1 MDRLE
6 LKVPPVVV
14 FILALGLMWASVVL
28 LPSLAFEL
36 PFRTLLV
43 MICVGGS
50 GYIGIAGVLEFRRHQ
65 TTVNPHTPNNAST
78 IVQTGIFR
86 YTRNPM
92 YLGLVV
98 LLIGAMLYWQNVASA
113 WVIVAFIGYLSRFQI
128 TPEECI
134 LTEKYGSQY
143 TDYLHKVR
151 RWI

>member
-14 FILALGLMWASVVL
+14 FAVALALMWWSVVSW
-28 LPSLAFEL
+28 PSLVFEL
-36 PFRTLLV
+36 PLRTLFV
-43 MICVGGS
+43 MICVASS

-78 IVQTGIFR
+78 VVDTGIFK

-98 LLIGAMLYWQNVASA
+98 LLIGALFYWSSLASL
-113 WVIVAFIGYLSRFQI
+113 WVIVAFISYLNRFQI
-128 TPEECI
+128 SAEERI
-134 LTEKYGSQY
+134 LSEKYGTQY
-143 TDYLHKVR
+143 TDYLTKVR

>member
-14 FILALGLMWASVVL
+14 FFLALVLMWWSVVSW
-28 LPSLAFEL
+28 PSLAFEL
-36 PFRTLLV
+36 PWRAVFV
-43 MICVGGS
+43 MICVASS

-78 IVQTGIFR
+78 IVDTGIFK

-98 LLIGAMLYWQNVASA
+98 LLIGALFYWSSLASL
-113 WVIVAFIGYLSRFQI
+113 WVIVAFIGYLNRFQI
-128 TPEECI
+128 SAEERI
-134 LTEKYGSQY
+134 LSEKYGSQY
-143 TDYLHKVR
+143 TDYLTKVR

>member
-14 FILALGLMWASVVL
+14 FVLALVLMWWSVVSW
-28 LPSLAFEL
+28 PSLAFEL
-36 PFRTLLV
+36 PLRTVFV
-43 MICVGGS
+43 MICVASS

-78 IVQTGIFR
+78 VVDTGIFK

-98 LLIGAMLYWQNVASA
+98 LLIGALFYWSSLAPL
-113 WVIVAFIGYLSRFQI
+113 WVIVAFIGYLNRFQI
-128 TPEECI
+128 SAEERI
-134 LTEKYGSQY
+134 LSEKYGSQY
-143 TDYLHKVR
+143 TDYLTKVR